1 MRNNDQARGS
11 QRAVPRPIPHSVF
24 RTPHSKVVVI
34 GAGLGGL
41 ATAIRLA
48 NAGCRVTVVEAHG
61 RPGGK
66 LGTLEL
72 GGFRFDTGPT
82 IFTLP
87 HLLADLFA
95 ESGERLEDYLDL
107 VPLEPAFRFSF
118 RDGTELRLGA
128 DLRRTAEQIA
138 ALDPRDVAGFL
149 AFLARSSRIYDELMA
164 YFFRRSFSGP
174 RQMFTPRV
182 ARAGLRL
189 DVMRTLEARMR
200 RSFRDPRL
208 RHIMTFKSIYVGT
221 PPTQVPAAYA
231 AIPYLEF
238 VYGVWFARGGRGL
251 HAIAEELAALA
262 ERRGVE
268 LRYGSP
274 ARRIAVE
281 DGRAR
286 GVVLESGEALPAD
299 AVVSNADLV
308 YTYRDLV
315 HPRWRRK
322 YTDARLARYEPSS
335 SAFILYLGVD
345 RVYPG
350 LEHHNVF
357 FPEDYAGEMRRI
369 FVEKHPP
376 ADPTIYVGD
385 FARSD
390 PALAPPGSSA
400 LYVLAPVPHITP
412 AFDWAREADAYRDLL
427 IGKLKR
433 LGLPDIE
440 ERIVAEARWTP
451 LDFAERHNNR
461 GSIFGLSGKWSQS
474 TFFHPPN
481 RSEEVRGLYFAGG
494 SAQPGGGIPL
504 VLLSGEIT
512 AGLVIEDLLK

>member
-1 MRNNDQARGS
+1 MI
-11 QRAVPRPIPHSVF
+11 RAPRPARRARQG
-24 RTPHSKVVVI
+24 RTVVVI

-41 ATAIRLA
+41 SAAIRLA
-48 NAGCRVTVVEAHG
+48 NAGCAVTIVEG
-61 RPGGK
+61 GERPGGK
-66 LGTLEL
+66 LGTLER

-87 HLLADLFA
+87 HLLEDLFR
-95 ESGERLEDYLDL
+95 ESGECLADHLEL
-107 VPLEPAFRFSF
+107 VPCEPAFRFAF
-118 RDGTELRLGA
+118 RDGVELRLGT
-128 DLRRTAEQIA
+128 DLRRNVAQIA
-138 ALDPRDVAGFL
+138 ALEPRDVAGFL
-149 AFLARSSRIYDELMA
+149 AFLARSERIYDELMA
-164 YFFRRSFSGP
+164 YFFRRSFNGP

-182 ARAGLRL
+182 ARAGLTL
-189 DVMRTLEARMR
+189 DVIRSLDGRMR
-200 RSFRDPRL
+200 RYFRDPHL

-262 ERRGVE
+262 VRRGVAI
-268 LRYGSP
+268 RYSAP
-274 ARRIAVE
+274 VKEIAVGR
-281 DGRAR
+281 DGAR
-286 GVVLESGEALPAD
+286 GVILADDEFIPAD

-308 YTYRDLV
+308 HTYRDLV
-315 HPRWRRK
+315 HPRWRRR

-357 FPEDYAGEMRRI
+357 FPADYAGEMARI
-369 FVEKHPP
+369 FGEKRPP
-376 ADPTIYVGD
+376 ADPTIYIGD
-385 FARSD
+385 FARTD

-412 AFDWAREADAYRDLL
+412 AFDWAREGDAYRDLL
-427 IGKLKR
+427 IAR
-433 LGLPDIE
+433 VRDLGLADLA
-440 ERIVAEARWTP
+440 ERIVVEERWTP
-451 LDFAERHNNR
+451 LDFAERHHNNL

-512 AGLVIEDLLK
+512 AELVLEDLLK

>member
-1 MRNNDQARGS
+1 MTVSLPNSRR
-11 QRAVPRPIPHSVF
+11 R
-24 RTPHSKVVVI
+24 VVVI

-41 ATAIRLA
+41 AAAIRLA
-48 NAGCRVTVVEAHG
+48 NAGCAVTIVEGGA

-66 LGTLEL
+66 LGTLEMD
-72 GGFRFDTGPT
+72 GFRFDTGPT

-87 HLLADLFA
+87 QLLEDLFA
-95 ESGERLEDYLDL
+95 ESGEQLADHLDL
-107 VPLEPAFRFSF
+107 VPCDPSFRFSF
-118 RDGTELRLGA
+118 RDGVEIRWTENLRELLA
-128 DLRRTAEQIA
+128 QLA
-138 ALDPRDVAGFL
+138 ALDPRDAAGFL
-149 AFLARSSRIYDELMA
+149 QFLARSSSIYDELMA
-164 YFFRRSFSGP
+164 YFFRRSFSSP

-182 ARAGLRL
+182 ARAGLTL
-189 DVMRTLEARMR
+189 DVTRTLDARMR
-200 RSFRDPRL
+200 RYFHDPHL

-238 VYGVWFARGGRGL
+238 VYGVWYVRGGRGL

-268 LRYGSP
+268 IRYAAP
-274 ARRIAVE
+274 VKEIAVGP
-281 DGRAR
+281 DGVR
-286 GVVLESGEALPAD
+286 GTILADDEFIPATM
-299 AVVSNADLV
+299 VVSNADLV
-308 YTYRDLV
+308 HTYGELIA
-315 HPRWRRK
+315 PRWRKK
-322 YTDARLARYEPSS
+322 YTAARLARYEASS

-345 RVYPG
+345 RIYPE
-350 LEHHNVF
+350 LLHHNVF
-357 FPEDYAGEMRRI
+357 FPADYAGEMRRI
-369 FVEKHPP
+369 FVDKRPP
-376 ADPTIYVGD
+376 ADPTIYIGD
-385 FARSD
+385 FAKSD
-390 PALAPPGSSA
+390 PTLAPPGSSS

-412 AFDWAREADAYRDLL
+412 AFDWSSEADRYRNLV
-427 IGKLKR
+427 IGKVKA

-440 ERIVAEARWTP
+440 EHIVAESRWTP
-451 LDFAERHNNR
+451 LDFVARHHNNQ

-512 AGLVIEDLLK
+512 ARLVIEDLGEWA

>member
-1 MRNNDQARGS
+1 MPRSSVDRDSSPHG
-11 QRAVPRPIPHSVF
+11 PRP
-24 RTPHSKVVVI
+24 TVVVI

-41 ATAIRLA
+41 AAAIRLA
-48 NAGCRVTVVEAHG
+48 NAGCAVTVVETHE

-66 LGTLEL
+66 LGTLER

-87 HLLADLFA
+87 GLLADLFA
-95 ESGERLEDYLDL
+95 DSGERLADHLDL
-107 VPLEPAFRFSF
+107 VPVEPAFRFSF
-118 RDGTELRLGA
+118 RDGVELRLGA
-128 DLRRTAEQIA
+128 DLRELTAQLT

-149 AFLARSSRIYDELMA
+149 AFLARSSRIYDELMT
-164 YFFRRSFSGP
+164 YFFRRSFGGP
-174 RQMFTPRV
+174 REMFAPRV
-182 ARAGLRL
+182 ARAGLAL
-189 DVMRTLEARMR
+189 DVTRSLEARMR
-200 RSFRDPRL
+200 GYFRDPHL

-221 PPTQVPAAYA
+221 PPHQVPAAYA

-238 VYGVWFARGGRGL
+238 IYGVWFARGGRGL

-262 ERRGVE
+262 ERRGVTI
-268 LRYGSP
+268 RYRAP
-274 ARRIAVE
+274 VKEIAVGA
-281 DGRAR
+281 DGARGRAR
-286 GVVLESGEALPAD
+286 GVILADDEFIPAD
-299 AVVSNADLV
+299 AVVSNADLTH
-308 YTYRDLV
+308 TYGELIA
-315 HPRWRRK
+315 PRWRRK
-322 YTDARLARYEPSS
+322 YTAARLARYEPSS

-345 RVYPG
+345 RAYER

-369 FVEKHPP
+369 FVEKRPP
-376 ADPTIYVGD
+376 ADPTIYIGD

-390 PALAPPGSSA
+390 PALAPPGQSA

-412 AFDWAREADAYRDLL
+412 AFDWAREADAYRDLI
-427 IGKLKR
+427 IGKVKG

-440 ERIVAEARWTP
+440 ERIVVEERWTP
-451 LDFAERHNNR
+451 LDFAARHHNNR

-481 RSEEVRGLYFAGG
+481 RSEEVRGLYLVGG

-512 AGLVIEDLLK
+512 AGLVAEDLLR

>member
-1 MRNNDQARGS
+1 MTGKARGGG
-11 QRAVPRPIPHSVF
+11 RR
-24 RTPHSKVVVI
+24 VVVI

-48 NAGCRVTVVEAHG
+48 NAGCAVTLVEGGA

-66 LGTLEL
+66 LGTLDL
-72 GGFRFDTGPT
+72 DGFRFDTGPT

-87 HLLADLFA
+87 QLLDDLFA
-95 ESGERLEDYLDL
+95 SSGERLADHLDL
-107 VPLEPAFRFSF
+107 VPCDPSFRFSF
-118 RDGTELRLGA
+118 RDGTEIRWTENLRELLA
-128 DLRRTAEQIA
+128 QLA
-138 ALDPRDVAGFL
+138 ALDPRDANGFL
-149 AFLARSSRIYDELMA
+149 RFLARSSKIYDELMA
-164 YFFRRSFSGP
+164 SFFRRSFSGL

-182 ARAGLRL
+182 ARAGVVL
-189 DVMRTLEARMR
+189 DVTRTLDARMR
-200 RSFRDPRL
+200 RYFHDPHL

-231 AIPYLEF
+231 AIPYLE
-238 VYGVWFARGGRGL
+238 YAHGVWYVRGGRGL

-262 ERRGVE
+262 SRRGATI
-268 LRYGSP
+268 RYNNP
-274 ARRIAVE
+274 VKEIAVGGE
-281 DGRAR
+281 PSGPGVR
-286 GVVLESGEALPAD
+286 GVILADDEFIPAD
-299 AVVSNADLV
+299 VVVSNADLV
-308 YTYRDLV
+308 HTYGELV

-322 YTDARLARYEPSS
+322 YTDARLARYEASS

-345 RVYPG
+345 KIYPE
-350 LEHHNVF
+350 LLHHNIF
-357 FPEDYAGEMRRI
+357 FPADYAGEMRRI
-369 FVEKHPP
+369 FVEKRPP
-376 ADPTIYVGD
+376 ADPTIYIGD
-385 FARSD
+385 FAKTD

-412 AFDWAREADAYRDLL
+412 AFDWAREADAYRDLV
-427 IGKLKR
+427 IGKVKA

-440 ERIVAEARWTP
+440 EHIVAEARWTP
-451 LDFAERHNNR
+451 LDFAERHHNHR

-481 RSEEVRGLYFAGG
+481 RSEEIRGLYFAGG

-512 AGLVIEDLLK
+512 AGLVVEDVAK